1 MKIKKTQIKNLIKL
15 KSLKQKDVAKQ
26 IGVTTQDWNNWMFRS
41 VFPHYDKLELLAKI
55 LEVETSELI
64 DDDNITESRIYYK
77 KGLLPPI
84 NISIPFYNQEGNN
97 LNAMLIDSV
106 SNFAT
111 DDFVYIPG
119 LNADIVI
126 PFYGKQMEP
135 VLNNGDLIALRRIHD
150 YSFFNYEDIY
160 LIVTKEQM
168 FARYIDPASNSST
181 IILKAEGNQ
190 NDNIEISLSKV
201 KAIYLAVSTIKRR
214 AL

>member
-1 MKIKKTQIKNLIKL
+1 MKIKKTQIKNLIRL

-26 IGVTTQDWNNWMFRS
+26 IGVSTQDWNNWMFRS
-41 VFPHYDKLELLAKI
+41 VFPHYDKLQKLSKI

-64 DDDNITESRIYYK
+64 DDDNITESRVYYK
-77 KGLLPPI
+77 KGLLPPV
-84 NISIPFYNQEGNN
+84 NISIPFHNQTNNN
-97 LNAMLIDSV
+97 LISMLAESV
-106 SNFAT
+106 SSFAT

-119 LNADIVI
+119 LTADIVI

-135 VLNNGDLIALRRIHD
+135 ILTNGDLMALRRITD

-168 FARYIDPASNSST
+168 FARYIVSESNSNQ
-181 IILKAEGNQ
+181 IILKSEN
-190 NDNIEISLSKV
+190 NPKDNIEISLAKV
-201 KAIYLAVSTIKRR
+201 KAIYLVVSTIKRR